1 MRHELIAAAIGT
13 MLIVYPISVVAQV
26 ATGYGALFCRG
37 ASGTSPS
44 EMAAAKKSS
53 HRYDYEC
60 RAGKVKAFRCPKDDN
75 QDECETARN
84 KVEDICAHPE
94 WVKEC
99 GFDYDPCR
107 NPNAINPYEI
117 LCR

>member
-1 MRHELIAAAIGT
+1 
-13 MLIVYPISVVAQV
+13 MLIVCRVSAVAQMPGDS
-26 ATGYGALFCRG
+26 ADPIQW
-37 ASGTSPS
+37 S
-44 EMAAAKKSS
+44 AAGNDPAARAAEKNSY

-60 RAGKVKAFRCPKDDN
+60 RGGKVKAFHCPKDGN

-94 WVKEC
+94 WVTKR
-99 GFDYDPCR
+99 GFEYDPCL
-107 NPNAINPYEI
+107 NPNAVNPLEI